1 MKTGLVLYI
10 FVSFLLWICE
20 SLKCEDPWV
29 LLRRNCVLYEKTNML
44 PWKEAQQT
52 CEEYGGNLI
61 SVNSHREKQALQR
74 GIMPRIKKPNE
85 LYWWVGLSHN
95 RAQARWIW
103 QDGSFLSLRSRYIS
117 RSPWAAG
124 EPDNRGGNELCA
136 DFHFSGK
143 MFDKDC
149 SERKPFI
156 CQRIKITPAPRQTK
170 TTTSSNVLSYTP
182 TFVSTLPPETT
193 VPLQT
198 SEIST
203 QHEKISTQQKTT
215 STSNITKTSV
225 VSMTSKSQTKLKLL
239 AKTTTPPPKLT
250 ASTVSASKPYK
261 TTPAKL
267 TKPTV
272 SAPLVNRIPECPG
285 VFAYGIQWPATRI
298 AATVKQPCPETA
310 GYATWTCVPDSGWK
324 EQPNLT
330 ECSSS
335 DIQRINKMVDS
346 VINHKS
352 VPTTEDMVS
361 IAANLT
367 ESVVTSYHM
376 TAADI
381 STSTAILHQMAKA
394 KPKNVKETETML
406 KEVVKAGNYLFSKT
420 ESSKN
425 IEADDKERA
434 ASDLLFVMED
444 TALGMTDSLQ
454 TTASISTKT
463 EKIYV
468 SLNVIN
474 INSSTQD
481 LEYNNGEEG
490 TSFIIPYSVLQK
502 YKIDGLVKAVFMT
515 HYNLGNIL
523 KINDDTV
530 DVEVASNIVS
540 ASIAGDKT
548 IEFPLSPVI
557 FTIQLSRTY
566 GEAAQPLCSF
576 WNFSE
581 GVYGQWSQEGCNRIK
596 ENATHVTCQCTH
608 LTNFAILM
616 DVSGVKLTNEHTQFL
631 RYITFVGCIISI
643 ACLALS
649 WITFQCVRSLDG
661 ERNSIHKNL
670 VFCLFAAELIF
681 IVGIDRTDDRVSCAA
696 IALLLHFF
704 FLSSFM
710 WMLMEGVH
718 IVVLLQQVF
727 DAAKNNMRYY
737 YLAGYGVS
745 ITIVGTTAGINF
757 KAYGTEDFCWITT
770 DQWFIWS
777 FTGPVAVILIIN
789 TIVLMYALSMVC
801 RHSAYVFAREKSQQ
815 SNFRAWIQGA
825 FAVEVL
831 LGSTWV
837 FGYFFINESTV
848 VFAYI
853 FTVLNSIQGLF
864 IFIFHCLLNKKIRFE
879 YKKLAHVHVRHNSQ
893 SSTKSASFKKK
904 DGSYEVYV
912 STS

>member
-1 MKTGLVLYI
+1 MKTGLVLFI

-29 LLRRNCVLYEKTNML
+29 LLHRNCVLFERTHIL
-44 PWKEAQQT
+44 PWKAAQQK
-52 CEEYGGNLI
+52 CEDYGGSLI
-61 SVNSHREKQALQR
+61 SVNSYRERIALQK
-74 GIMPRIKKPNE
+74 GLMSRIKKPNE

-95 RAQARWIW
+95 RSEARWVW

-117 RSPWAAG
+117 KSPWARG

-136 DFHFSGK
+136 DFHFTGK

-149 SERKPFI
+149 SEQKPFI
-156 CQRIKITPAPRQTK
+156 CERIKITPAPRQTTTTTPTPSSVSSTSPTLVSSTISPETSVPLHTSDSTTQQDNISTKHK
-170 TTTSSNVLSYTP
+170 TT
-182 TFVSTLPPETT
+182 
-193 VPLQT
+193 
-198 SEIST
+198 I
-203 QHEKISTQQKTT
+203 
-215 STSNITKTSV
+215 TSNITTTSFPSKTSI
-225 VSMTSKSQTKLKLL
+225 SQSKLQPLTKT
-239 AKTTTPPPKLT
+239 TTTPPKLT
-250 ASTVSASKPYK
+250 SSTFYASKPTASSYI
-261 TTPAKL
+261 
-267 TKPTV
+267 
-272 SAPLVNRIPECPG
+272 NRKPECPE
-285 VFAYGIQWPATRI
+285 VFAYGIKWPATRI
-298 AATVKQPCPETA
+298 ATTVKQPCPDTA
-310 GYATWTCVPDSGWK
+310 GYSTWTCVPNSGWK

-346 VINHKS
+346 IINRKS
-352 VPTTEDMVS
+352 FPTTEDMVL

-367 ESVVTSYHM
+367 ESVVSSYHM

-381 STSTAILHQMAKA
+381 STSTAILQHMVKA

-406 KEVVKAGNYLFSKT
+406 REVVKAGNYLFSKT
-420 ESSKN
+420 EVSRN
-425 IEADDKERA
+425 ILFDDKERA
-434 ASDLLFVMED
+434 ASDLLFVIED
-444 TALGMTDSLQ
+444 TALGMTDALQ
-454 TTASISTKT
+454 TTAFISTKT

-468 SLNVIN
+468 SLNVLN
-474 INSSTQD
+474 ISSSAQD
-481 LEYNNGEEG
+481 LEYNIGEEG

-502 YKIDGLVKAVFMT
+502 YRSDGIVKAVFMT
-515 HYNLGNIL
+515 HYDLGNIL
-523 KINDDTV
+523 KTNDDTA
-530 DVEVASNIVS
+530 DVEVASNVVS

-548 IEFPLSPVI
+548 IAFPSPVR

-581 GVYGQWSQEGCNRIK
+581 GVYGQWSQEGCNYIK
-596 ENATHVTCQCTH
+596 GNGTHVTCQCTH
-608 LTNFAILM
+608 LSNFAILM
-616 DVSGVKLTNEHTQFL
+616 DVSGVKLTYEHTKFL
-631 RYITFVGCIISI
+631 RYITFIGCIISI
-643 ACLALS
+643 SCLALS

-681 IVGIDRTDDRVSCAA
+681 IIGIDRTDDRVSCAA

-727 DAAKNNMRYY
+727 DTAKNNMRYY
-737 YLAGYGVS
+737 YLVGYGIS

-757 KAYGTEDFCWITT
+757 KAYGTDDFCWITT

-789 TIVLMYALSMVC
+789 TTILMYALSMVC
-801 RHSAYVFAREKSQQ
+801 RHSAYVFARERSQQ

-848 VFAYI
+848 AFAYT

-879 YKKLAHVHVRHNSQ
+879 YKKLAHVRHNSQ

-912 STS
+912 ST